1 MNVVLTRQHVA
12 QKLIDYLGHRIS
24 LSELVDWAEKAMMEE
39 DLDERDLP
47 LLRDILARLGLG
59 DVAAFGLTW
68 EDCRDF
74 LGSLGYRVEVTVT
87 KEAINQ

>member
-1 MNVVLTRQHVA
+1 MLTRQHVA
-12 QKLIDYLGHRIS
+12 QKLIDYLGRRIS
-24 LSELVDWAEKAMMEE
+24 LNELVDWADKAMMEE

-74 LGSLGYRVEVTVT
+74 LRSLGCRVEVTVT
-87 KEAINQ
+87 REAFNQ

>member
-1 MNVVLTRQHVA
+1 MLTRQDVA
-12 QKLIDYLGHRIS
+12 QKLIDYLSHRIS
-24 LSELVDWAEKAMMEE
+24 LSELVDWAENVMMEE
-39 DLDERDLP
+39 DLDENDLP
-47 LLRDILARLGLG
+47 LLRDILARLGLA

-74 LGSLGYRVEVTVT
+74 LRSLGYRVEVTVT